1 MISRRRI
8 LQHGTLLGAAATL
21 GPVAWGSPTP
31 TYLPA
36 VPGRP
41 VPGPSGFGSESTAE
55 EVTASMNLSGFTAL
69 VTGCNSGL
77 GLETM
82 RVLALR
88 GAHVIGAARN
98 MEKAEAACDS
108 VEGHTTPLVVEL
120 TDLDGIVATAEQ
132 VQSMDIPLDMLILNA
147 GIMAYPDLE
156 IVNGVERQF
165 AINHLGHFLLTEHLL
180 APVRRASAGRVVVV
194 SSGAHRWAKPYGIDF
209 DNLDGS
215 KSYDPFA
222 AYGQSKTANGLFSRE
237 LARRLA
243 DGSATSNSLHPGV
256 IETNL
261 GRFLPPRDE
270 AAEASRRRRLKTIP
284 QGSATSCYVATNP
297 GLAGVTGFYFSDCT
311 MAVPADFMQDDEKA
325 KRLWQVSEELTAGY
339 RA

>member
-21 GPVAWGSPTP
+21 GPVAWGAAPP

-41 VPGPSGFGSESTAE
+41 VPGPSGFGFESTAE
-55 EVTASMNLSGFTAL
+55 EVTTGMDLTGLTAL

-88 GAHVIGAARN
+88 GAHVIGAARTLQ
-98 MEKAEAACDS
+98 KAETACDS
-108 VEGHTTPLVVEL
+108 VEGDTTPLVVEL
-120 TDLDGIVATAEQ
+120 TDLDGIVAAAER
-132 VQSMDIPLDMLILNA
+132 VKSMDIPLDMLILNA
-147 GIMAYPDLE
+147 GIMAYPQLE

-180 APVRRASAGRVVVV
+180 GPVRRASAGRVVIV
-194 SSGAHRWAKPYGIDF
+194 SSGAHRWAAPYGIDF

-215 KSYDPFA
+215 KSYEPFA

-243 DGSATSNSLHPGV
+243 DSSATSNSLHPGV
-256 IETNL
+256 IDTNL
-261 GRFLPPRDE
+261 DRYLPPRDDDD
-270 AAEASRRRRLKTIP
+270 ASRKLHWKTIP
-284 QGSATSCYVATNP
+284 QGSATSCYVATNA
-297 GLAGVTGFYFSDCT
+297 GLDGVTGFYFSDCT
-311 MAVPADFMQDDEKA
+311 MAVPADFMQDDDKA